1 MQSKWFFRKWTN
13 DESAGGNFRKLL
25 TLALQRK
32 QKPNMMRNAF
42 LLCSAILLLV
52 ACQPENPNAQTL
64 GFDLISPAF
73 PGVKVP
79 SETQSMDPAKGDTLK
94 FALGAEVRV
103 PANALVNAKG
113 EAVEGTVDIRFR
125 QYVDPLDMAIAGI
138 NMQYDS
144 AGSSFT
150 FESAGMCEVRAFQNG
165 QEVFLKEG
173 ARLGMDLPS
182 PSAESDYNLYVYD
195 TVRQRW
201 TYLEEDIET
210 TKYQEIQLTLSGPAS
225 EFDWADSVSMV
236 MDSAGGEFTWPEP
249 QKLDETKVQIEVE
262 VPDHVELPELKI
274 FNATQFEILPEDT
287 VYRDEH
293 SQIEWNWA
301 EVEATDTKG
310 EYRLVFSRGN
320 HEVAY
325 LVRPVYEGKD
335 YEEALAIYQ
344 SAKIK
349 FDAEAK
355 KAKEEAQERYEA
367 AQRAYEARLK
377 QERKKAL
384 ALYLEDQRKGIERQ
398 IQSSKEE
405 RIARTRMNRAQAEAA
420 RQQALVQSRSL
431 QQQAAAWNIQYIN
444 DQQNTA
450 RLVRRF
456 AMNNFGTYNCDRVW
470 TSPNEQV
477 IVITYLAEE
486 IPIRQGRID
495 FVMSQSNVK
504 TTMFVGGSVALP
516 TDEAFSIFS
525 IRDNQ
530 FYYLPL
536 VELKDLPRTKEG
548 DVILK
553 LKKFDGPLPQDYETA
568 RKLLEI

>member
-1 MQSKWFFRKWTN
+1 
-13 DESAGGNFRKLL
+13 
-25 TLALQRK
+25 
-32 QKPNMMRNAF
+32 MRNAF
-42 LLCSAILLLV
+42 LLCSAFLLLA

-79 SETQSMDPAKGDTLK
+79 SETQTLDPAKGDTLK
-94 FALGAEVRV
+94 FALGAELRV
-103 PANALVNAKG
+103 PANALVNAEG
-113 EAVEGTVDIRFR
+113 EAVEGAVDIRFR

-165 QEVFLKEG
+165 EEVFLKEG

-201 TYLEEDIET
+201 TYVDEDIET
-210 TKYQEIQLTLSGPAS
+210 TKYQEIQLALSAPAS
-225 EFDWADSVSMV
+225 EFYWGDSVDTV
-236 MDSAGGEFTWPEP
+236 VDSAWAEFKWPEP
-249 QKLDETKVQIEVE
+249 QKLDESRVQITVE
-262 VPDHVELPELKI
+262 VPENVELPELKI

-293 SQIEWNWA
+293 SDIDWNWA
-301 EVEATDTKG
+301 EVEATDKKG
-310 EYRLVFSRGN
+310 EYQLIFSRGN
-320 HEVAY
+320 YEVAY

-355 KAKEEAQERYEA
+355 KAKAEAKARYEA
-367 AQRAYEARLK
+367 WQRAYEAQLK
-377 QERKKAL
+377 KDRQEAL
-384 ALYLEDQRKGIERQ
+384 AQYQKEQREGIERRMLATAEQ
-398 IQSSKEE
+398 
-405 RIARTRMNRAQAEAA
+405 RIAQDRMNRARAEGA
-420 RQQALVQSRSL
+420 RQAAMARARYLQA
-431 QQQAAAWNIQYIN
+431 QADAQNREYAADRQK
-444 DQQNTA
+444 TA

-456 AMNNFGTYNCDRVW
+456 EMNNFGTYNCDRIW
-470 TSPNEQV
+470 TTPNEEV
-477 IVITYLAEE
+477 IVVTYLAEE
-486 IPIRQGRID
+486 NPMATGQIE

-504 TTMFVGGSVALP
+504 TSMFVGGTVVLP

-530 FYYLPL
+530 FFYLPL
-536 VELKDLPRTKEG
+536 VELKDLPRNEAG
-548 DVILK
+548 DVLLK

-568 RKLLEI
+568 RNLLEI